1 MPLLVTPAQLE
12 NRAELYHQLGQLTT
26 AGIGLIPALQMMQ
39 RHPPRASMRT
49 PLAELIHQLS
59 AGHTFSDA
67 MPRSGTWISP
77 FDVALLQAGDQ
88 SGRLPDCF
96 KLLSAHYHERAQ
108 LVRTAL
114 ASLAYPVFV
123 LHIALLLFPIPR
135 FTGLILQGE
144 VFPFLL
150 QKLSVFAPLY
160 GGAAL
165 LILAG
170 NAGGENW
177 RATLEQL
184 LQRVPLLGTARRNL
198 ALARLSAA
206 LEALISAGVTIIEA
220 WELAATASGSPGLR
234 RFVRRVKPLWLAG
247 QTPAESVSA
256 SGIFPDEFSSL
267 YHTGEVSG
275 KLDES
280 LLRARVYFAE
290 QGARKLKTFVM
301 LACGALIGAVMLLV
315 AWQVISFY
323 IGYFQ
328 MIDDGTKMAP

>member
-12 NRAELYHQLGQLTT
+12 NRSELYHQLSQLTT
-26 AGIGLIPALQMMQ
+26 AGIGLIPALQLMQ
-39 RHPPRASMRT
+39 RNPPRASMRA
-49 PLAELIHQLS
+49 PLAGLIHQLTQ
-59 AGHTFSDA
+59 GHTFSDA

-108 LVRTAL
+108 LLRTAL

-123 LHIALLLFPIPR
+123 LHIAILLFPISR

-144 VFPFLL
+144 VFAFLL
-150 QKLSVFAPLY
+150 QKLAVFVPLY
-160 GGAAL
+160 GVATL

-177 RATLEQL
+177 LATMEQF
-184 LQRVPLLGTARRNL
+184 LQRVPLLGRARRSL
-198 ALARLSAA
+198 ALSRLSAA
-206 LEALISAGVTIIEA
+206 LEALISAGVTVIEA
-220 WELAATASGSPGLR
+220 WELAATASGSPALR
-234 RFVRRVKPLWLAG
+234 RFVRRVKPLWLTG

-256 SGIFPDEFSSL
+256 SEIFPDEFKSL

-290 QGARKLKTFVM
+290 EGARKLKTFVM
-301 LACGALIGAVMLLV
+301 LACGAVIGAVMLLV

-323 IGYFQ
+323 LVYFK
-328 MIDDGTKMAP
+328 MIDDATKM